1 MGLLILVS
9 RLGPGGWPLDVSLG
23 LCAVSAL
30 AMALF
35 FLNER
40 KSTNPV
46 LPVDLLTNR
55 AIGPSLLGSCL
66 LGIGFLSLDTFVPLY
81 VQGVRGGGAGEAAW
95 VVTPVML
102 TWALSGIAAAPL
114 VVRWG
119 FRNTSLLGS
128 ALIVA
133 GFSGLLVCTAYDAS
147 KHVLA
152 AVLAITGL
160 GFGPASMA
168 FFLSAQNAV
177 SWQRRGI
184 ITSSVQF
191 FRTAGG
197 SLGIGVLGA
206 IFNMITLP
214 KLAGLES
221 ANITS
226 ATFLDPR
233 LRAQLSPQT
242 LHAAGWMIDSGLH
255 WVFIAM
261 LVVAIL
267 QLIVS
272 RWMPAHLASRTLS
285 KTEMAEA
292 MVG

>member
-1 MGLLILVS
+1 
-9 RLGPGGWPLDVSLG
+9 
-23 LCAVSAL
+23 
-30 AMALF
+30 
-35 FLNER
+35 
-40 KSTNPV
+40 
-46 LPVDLLTNR
+46 
-55 AIGPSLLGSCL
+55 
-66 LGIGFLSLDTFVPLY
+66 
-81 VQGVRGGGAGEAAW
+81 
-95 VVTPVML
+95 ML

-128 ALIVA
+128 ALIVV
-133 GFSGLLVCTAYDAS
+133 GFSGLLVCTAYDAN

-152 AVLAITGL
+152 AVLAVTGL

-197 SLGIGVLGA
+197 SMGIGILGT
-206 IFNMITLP
+206 IFNIITLP
-214 KLAGLES
+214 KLATLES
-221 ANITS
+221 ANITA

-242 LHAAGWMIDSGLH
+242 LHAAGWMIDGGLH
-255 WVFIAM
+255 WVFITM
-261 LVVAIL
+261 LAVAIL

-272 RWMPAHLASRTLS
+272 RWMPVHEANHKLS
-285 KTEMAEA
+285 KAEMAEA
-292 MVG
+292 IVG